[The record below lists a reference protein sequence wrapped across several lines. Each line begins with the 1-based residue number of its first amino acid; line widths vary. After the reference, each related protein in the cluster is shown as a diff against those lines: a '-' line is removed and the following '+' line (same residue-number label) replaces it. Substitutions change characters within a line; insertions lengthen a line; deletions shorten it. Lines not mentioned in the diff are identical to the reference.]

1 MFTEILRGLK
11 GLKGLRG
18 LEGLSQQERDAWRRV
33 NASKLEGKSAQYEDR
48 LYANQQFVKKF
59 GMDAFNSF
67 NKDQRDYIYKN
78 TIVNELYTDLYSPYT
93 DKIGTDGKYIVD
105 PNKGMGSEAEFKKY
119 YAMDADS
126 KLELIRSGW
135 KPTPQIESELKKE
148 RDMKLATISNS
159 NAWVGAPNYAQGAVT
174 ASFIFRE
181 PIHEELSRSKNNKIL
196 EGIYARDL
204 KKREEELQPEIDDY
218 YLNTIGKLSDSE
230 VKSQFMKALTPSDTN
245 IGNSQL
251 LAFFHDGKNVEDEVK
266 NFSIDDMRMYL
277 AKFKVLNDRL
287 GADAAYTALDNYA
300 KEYISDHQGK
310 LTYAGLLAK
319 DIGIGILSYTAD
331 KVNGMRQ
338 LLNTGKKSVVWIDNK
353 GNVVAP
359 DQVRTAKNGDKY
371 YINDDGKVTAIKQT
385 KMSVTDL
392 DYLGKDAEGNT
403 RSDFLNNQFWADA
416 EQYGTLDSDE
426 IKQYKKLGAS
436 PYKVVYKPGDDSDLL
451 YETIKM
457 TSFAIADAASMLI
470 PGYGETVGAAMQT
483 TKAASL
489 LGKAIS
495 TLGKGIYY
503 TSKLAKA
510 AQPTISATAIGH
522 AYGRGV
528 FGEALTQNMQQL
540 EEYAYTFAQK
550 NFHDNYYSNKQFK
563 DQVDKDVQ
571 TEFNKLKNIQKAE
584 LNTSEGDKEISNQE
598 LTDEALM
605 EKAKQIVSS
614 TYIDRGVKDIQNSDD
629 YFDMVG
635 KASESASDAAMTAAI
650 TDGAKYI
657 LVNNFGYRKF
667 LFNTAADRAASSARR
682 LARNLSEKESRR
694 LLFKS
699 LIDGKKLKT
708 IGKITA
714 SQAWGGAW
722 TNFTD
727 EMQSWGGKQINQD
740 RFSSYLSGFYNG
752 QASDDI
758 YGAIDAVT
766 SYFNGAMASLAKGT
780 TWKAGLVG
788 ATGSLTSFAPNV
800 ASIATTIGTKRGR
813 EAWRKASLGERVNMI
828 FNNGVLNEYY
838 GKKQG
843 ESEIKRYVDIVNK
856 LLDEQDNFSIL
867 KSAVALDRASIDV
880 SNQED
885 KNAITYLKAVNAI
898 SLLHQFQS
906 DSGIKDQSSSRIKRW
921 LKNKFGEGE
930 NTLGAVASQSTILTK
945 ALSEIE
951 DLANGNLS
959 EESTKNY
966 LSEYYAKNPTVEQS
980 EDNNKRALEEMSQ
993 NAKTLLDAENT
1004 WQDINS
1010 KLDMVEKDRGSK
1022 ISSNVRSKL
1031 LERAALDGFLS
1042 ERLDA
1047 LEDKIS
1053 GNRINTSTEST
1064 AETWGTKEA
1073 IKKQVLSME
1082 RTERDLNKNII
1093 TAKNRLDSATTKLNE
1108 YKKTHD
1114 IENLDDI
1121 AATEYIGLLNNVEAA
1136 KLQYEYTV
1144 NSMDK
1149 LKSRQEKMRAMSKE
1163 ESSRVLSKDEILA
1176 LPSEARARMLNDLN
1190 RSNYSKE
1197 QLEQIDALKNELTLK
1212 DPSLLQS
1219 IQDQARLLK
1228 QKNANAS
1235 AYEMM
1240 LENPEAAYTE
1250 FEAQDGVD
1258 ATVSR
1263 DLFFRRYSE
1272 SINNVIRKLSNLSNI
1287 KGVSQDDI
1295 REAIYKNLRV
1305 LHPKILDYLDT
1316 TLPNEKGLEFIP
1328 LYSNEIVKAKEWSNM
1343 LTDISKAVDQMN
1355 FDDSTKKAFSD
1366 NIGNLID
1373 KASTR
1378 KQAMDILEQV
1388 SNSTNV
1394 SNSDQANFRK
1404 LLNIINGV
1412 EEQRNAT
1419 TTETKEE
1426 KKARQ
1431 ESQETQAKQEKKKI
1445 KDAENAGDELMR
1457 GTIEEN
1463 LTRIKTDIFTDNKI
1477 EQEDYSVLF
1486 NIYNE
1491 LYGYDNNTLDKL
1503 ISKHTDNESLVNIIN
1518 KVKAVNNFTS
1528 KMLLTTTEV
1537 GESDFDFDA
1546 KSSDKF
1552 TVSPKARLQFLTSDI
1567 LLNSLPRNLSI
1578 DEAFEE
1584 FFNSNSDTV
1593 DNDIKSAL
1601 KKAYNKAKS
1610 IENTEKAT
1618 VTETKEEKRV
1628 KNAENQADE
1637 DLGLLYGK
1645 KSITKAINNHK
1656 NRTPN
1661 HGVSYGVTGS
1671 KVKSISDNSIV
1682 FDGLSDD
1689 RTTVKLTKEEQKE
1702 AVKILNSKLS
1712 KTEQREAIQKLF
1724 DNVADRVLNE
1734 ISNNDFSSIEK
1745 SKYKETQSKVQEA
1758 YQETE
1763 REKSNEQNA
1772 QEAYTETEQERRNQE
1787 EANRQLHTYE
1797 QTDEDI
1803 ARDKAI
1809 EEQRKEGVD
1818 FSSGTIDFESPNW
1831 EKQVEQA
1838 EAEGHKIE
1846 EGFVSKDTVDTT
1858 DQGNRESMQP
1868 SEVLAGNYFHRYDV
1882 DALIEDKKEVV
1893 SYGRKGDTLD
1903 RILKWFENAGIKL
1916 QEIVD
1921 TEVGDIMKTKPEVHL
1936 LYVNPKTTATDDA
1949 CFSDTAMLAVEYTDK
1964 ISKIH
1969 NNDRGGVITANG
1981 KQYLIIGTLGFNN
1994 REQQS
1999 NYVSVHNPAKGSRLK
2014 YFTAN
2019 PNERFYILPTA
2030 HTEIA
2035 EMTSGRI
2042 TRQLESDSEVKIRPI
2057 TELLSEPNRNPK
2069 GLKLQDLKWGIMF
2082 EDGLHYANVSPRNT
2096 VYPPRDTLSNLG
2108 AVFLLTEAANG
2119 NYIPVAIRPTMLS
2132 DLQDGALK
2140 TQLNNLFNELSS
2152 TKHSDR
2158 LGAINQLVKLL
2169 NIKEEGDN
2177 ILVGMKDKATVST
2190 VKNGTVLRTFNL
2202 KDANFSRMDL
2212 INAIFELNPRV
2223 NITLSTLSD
2232 PVQLRMYAEAGAL
2245 NTDIAK
2251 LGTSNASY
2259 TVYSMDANGNPI
2271 KTKPIE
2277 NRDPSTEANS
2287 DLNKADYKKKHS
2299 VYYRGSQYREKN
2311 GKWYNTNWKEV
2322 TDPILLSQI
2331 KWTSYIRVNDLTP
2344 NLVGNDMFG
2353 NKNNKYY
2360 IINSNPTNAKVIKVL
2375 SNGIVAEL
2383 NINDSRVIIE
2393 KVQNR
2398 DIQAA
2403 REKAAKEEKER
2414 LMHIENSMNYNNAE
2428 ATGEG
2433 EDVTEVNEI
2442 SGANLTEE
2450 QIIAQGN
2457 GDFQLDSKPQ
2467 QTDTELRAQA
2477 MVDRITT
2484 DTHSITLDSKR
2495 GIYTDSTGKEYARV
2509 TSVIQATKDA
2519 ERFDPNSPWAVPSTN
2534 IGTGVDNFVRDFFA
2548 NKLGN
2553 VDNLTE
2559 RYSNADITQ
2568 LKSFLKQL
2576 EGLKEKFDKAGLT
2589 VVPRDVTV
2597 TGEVEVTDTNG
2608 KKYKLAV
2615 AGTLDLLAYDKEGN
2629 FYIFDMKTNRSVP
2642 NEKKVT
2648 KWDKQLSL
2656 YKQFLE
2662 TKYGISVKGTSII
2675 PIEVKYPVPK
2685 GWGNGK
2691 TVYRAD
2697 EKTNQLYYQTEDNS
2711 GALTSSTPYR
2721 DAKPILHPNIPISTS
2736 PVKIE
2741 YNLLTDSE
2749 KALLSPVVDGTFN
2762 SSTGTTNIESK
2773 NKNKDINKTGDIS
2786 LAELQASTN
2795 AKPTDVSSM
2804 LKNRNY
2810 SKKVREILKE
2820 KGFNGKM
2827 SEVEAWL
2834 KEHNMPISNIKDI
2847 DSWIDMLQNCR

>member
-18 LEGLSQQERDAWRRV
+18 LEGLSQQERDAWRRA

-93 DKIGTDGKYIVD
+93 DKVGTDGKYIVD
-105 PNKGMGSEAEFKKY
+105 PNKGMGSEEEFKKY

-181 PIHEELSRSKNNKIL
+181 PIHEELSRSENNKIL

-584 LNTSEGDKEISNQE
+584 LNTSEGDKEIANQE

-699 LIDGKKLKT
+699 LIDGKKLRT

-740 RFSSYLSGFYNG
+740 RFSSYLSGFYNS

-813 EAWRKASLGERVNMI
+813 EAWKKASLGEKVNMI

-898 SLLHQFQS
+898 SLLHQFQN

-993 NAKTLLDAENT
+993 NAKTLLEAENT

-1022 ISSNVRSKL
+1022 ISSNVRSRL

-1093 TAKNRLDSATTKLNE
+1093 AAKNRLDSATTKLNE

-1121 AATEYIGLLNNVEAA
+1121 AATEYIGLLNSVEAA

-1149 LKSRQEKMRAMSKE
+1149 LKSRQEKMKAMSKE

-1272 SINNVIRKLSNLSNI
+1272 SINNMIRKLSNLSNI

-1328 LYSNEIVKAKEWSNM
+1328 LYSNEIAKAKEWSNM

-1355 FDDSTKKAFSD
+1355 FDDSTKKAINN

-1394 SNSDQANFRK
+1394 SHSDQVNFRK

-1412 EEQRNAT
+1412 KKQRNAT

-1431 ESQETQAKQEKKKI
+1431 ESQETQAKQE
-1445 KDAENAGDELMR
+1445 
-1457 GTIEEN
+1457 
-1463 LTRIKTDIFTDNKI
+1463 
-1477 EQEDYSVLF
+1477 
-1486 NIYNE
+1486 
-1491 LYGYDNNTLDKL
+1491 
-1503 ISKHTDNESLVNIIN
+1503 
-1518 KVKAVNNFTS
+1518 
-1528 KMLLTTTEV
+1528 
-1537 GESDFDFDA
+1537 
-1546 KSSDKF
+1546 
-1552 TVSPKARLQFLTSDI
+1552 
-1567 LLNSLPRNLSI
+1567 
-1578 DEAFEE
+1578 
-1584 FFNSNSDTV
+1584 
-1593 DNDIKSAL
+1593 
-1601 KKAYNKAKS
+1601 
-1610 IENTEKAT
+1610 
-1618 VTETKEEKRV
+1618 EKRV
-1628 KNAENQADE
+1628 KDAED
-1637 DLGLLYGK
+1637 
-1645 KSITKAINNHK
+1645 KAQEAIE
-1656 NRTPN
+1656 
-1661 HGVSYGVTGS
+1661 VT
-1671 KVKSISDNSIV
+1671 
-1682 FDGLSDD
+1682 
-1689 RTTVKLTKEEQKE
+1689 EKE
-1702 AVKILNSKLS
+1702 A
-1712 KTEQREAIQKLF
+1712 
-1724 DNVADRVLNE
+1724 
-1734 ISNNDFSSIEK
+1734 SNDKNA
-1745 SKYKETQSKVQEA
+1745 QEA

-1763 REKSNEQNA
+1763 KEKSNEQNA

-1846 EGFVSKDTVDTT
+1846 EGFVSKGTVDTT

-2108 AVFLLTEAANG
+2108 AVFLLVEAANG
-2119 NYIPVAIRPTMLS
+2119 NYIPAAIRPTMLS

-2232 PVQLRMYAEAGAL
+2232 PVQLKMYAEAGAL

-2299 VYYRGSQYREKN
+2299 VYYRGSKYREKN

-2393 KVQNR
+2393 RVQNR

-2414 LMHIENSMNYNNAE
+2414 LMHLENSMN
-2428 ATGEG
+2428 
-2433 EDVTEVNEI
+2433 
-2442 SGANLTEE
+2442 
-2450 QIIAQGN
+2450 
-2457 GDFQLDSKPQ
+2457 
-2467 QTDTELRAQA
+2467 
-2477 MVDRITT
+2477 
-2484 DTHSITLDSKR
+2484 
-2495 GIYTDSTGKEYARV
+2495 
-2509 TSVIQATKDA
+2509 
-2519 ERFDPNSPWAVPSTN
+2519 
-2534 IGTGVDNFVRDFFA
+2534 
-2548 NKLGN
+2548 
-2553 VDNLTE
+2553 
-2559 RYSNADITQ
+2559 
-2568 LKSFLKQL
+2568 
-2576 EGLKEKFDKAGLT
+2576 
-2589 VVPRDVTV
+2589 
-2597 TGEVEVTDTNG
+2597 
-2608 KKYKLAV
+2608 
-2615 AGTLDLLAYDKEGN
+2615 
-2629 FYIFDMKTNRSVP
+2629 
-2642 NEKKVT
+2642 
-2648 KWDKQLSL
+2648 
-2656 YKQFLE
+2656 
-2662 TKYGISVKGTSII
+2662 
-2675 PIEVKYPVPK
+2675 
-2685 GWGNGK
+2685 
-2691 TVYRAD
+2691 
-2697 EKTNQLYYQTEDNS
+2697 
-2711 GALTSSTPYR
+2711 
-2721 DAKPILHPNIPISTS
+2721 
-2736 PVKIE
+2736 
-2741 YNLLTDSE
+2741 
-2749 KALLSPVVDGTFN
+2749 
-2762 SSTGTTNIESK
+2762 
-2773 NKNKDINKTGDIS
+2773 
-2786 LAELQASTN
+2786 
-2795 AKPTDVSSM
+2795 
-2804 LKNRNY
+2804 
-2810 SKKVREILKE
+2810 
-2820 KGFNGKM
+2820 
-2827 SEVEAWL
+2827 
-2834 KEHNMPISNIKDI
+2834 
-2847 DSWIDMLQNCR
+2847 

>member
-1 MFTEILRGLK
+1 MFTEILRGLR

-93 DKIGTDGKYIVD
+93 DKVGTDGKYIVD

-181 PIHEELSRSKNNKIL
+181 PIHEELSRSENNKIL

-287 GADAAYTALDNYA
+287 GADAAYTALYNYA

-416 EQYGTLDSDE
+416 EQYGTLDSNE

-550 NFHDNYYSNKQFK
+550 NFHDNYNSNKQFK

-584 LNTSEGDKEISNQE
+584 LNTSEGNKEIANQG

-800 ASIATTIGTKRGR
+800 ASIATTISTKRGR
-813 EAWRKASLGERVNMI
+813 EAWRKASLGEKVNMI

-959 EESTKNY
+959 EESAKNY

-980 EDNNKRALEEMSQ
+980 EDNNKRALEEISQ
-993 NAKTLLDAENT
+993 NAKTLIEAENT

-1022 ISSNVRSKL
+1022 ISSNVRSRL

-1082 RTERDLNKNII
+1082 RTERDLNKDII
-1093 TAKNRLDSATTKLNE
+1093 AAKNRLDSATTKLNE
-1108 YKKTHD
+1108 YKKNHD
-1114 IENLDDI
+1114 IENLDNI
-1121 AATEYIGLLNNVEAA
+1121 ATTEYIGLLNNVEAA
-1136 KLQYEYTV
+1136 KLQYEYTI

-1149 LKSRQEKMRAMSKE
+1149 LKSRQEKMKAMSKE

-1176 LPSEARARMLNDLN
+1176 LPSEARARMLNNLN

-1258 ATVSR
+1258 ATISR

-1272 SINNVIRKLSNLSNI
+1272 SINNVIRKLSSLSNI
-1287 KGVSQDDI
+1287 KDVSQDDI

-1431 ESQETQAKQEKKKI
+1431 ESQETQAKQE
-1445 KDAENAGDELMR
+1445 
-1457 GTIEEN
+1457 
-1463 LTRIKTDIFTDNKI
+1463 
-1477 EQEDYSVLF
+1477 
-1486 NIYNE
+1486 
-1491 LYGYDNNTLDKL
+1491 
-1503 ISKHTDNESLVNIIN
+1503 
-1518 KVKAVNNFTS
+1518 
-1528 KMLLTTTEV
+1528 
-1537 GESDFDFDA
+1537 
-1546 KSSDKF
+1546 
-1552 TVSPKARLQFLTSDI
+1552 
-1567 LLNSLPRNLSI
+1567 
-1578 DEAFEE
+1578 
-1584 FFNSNSDTV
+1584 
-1593 DNDIKSAL
+1593 
-1601 KKAYNKAKS
+1601 
-1610 IENTEKAT
+1610 
-1618 VTETKEEKRV
+1618 EKRV
-1628 KNAENQADE
+1628 KDAED
-1637 DLGLLYGK
+1637 
-1645 KSITKAINNHK
+1645 KAQEAIE
-1656 NRTPN
+1656 
-1661 HGVSYGVTGS
+1661 VT
-1671 KVKSISDNSIV
+1671 
-1682 FDGLSDD
+1682 
-1689 RTTVKLTKEEQKE
+1689 EKE
-1702 AVKILNSKLS
+1702 A
-1712 KTEQREAIQKLF
+1712 
-1724 DNVADRVLNE
+1724 
-1734 ISNNDFSSIEK
+1734 SNDKNA
-1745 SKYKETQSKVQEA
+1745 QEA

-1772 QEAYTETEQERRNQE
+1772 QEAYTETEQERKNQE

-1846 EGFVSKDTVDTT
+1846 EGFVSKDTADVT

-1893 SYGRKGDTLD
+1893 SYGREGDTLD

-2108 AVFLLTEAANG
+2108 AVFLLVEAANG

-2152 TKHSDR
+2152 TKYSDR

-2169 NIKEEGDN
+2169 NINEKGDN
-2177 ILVGMKDKATVST
+2177 ILIGMNDKATVST

-2232 PVQLRMYAEAGAL
+2232 PVQLKMYAEAGAL

-2414 LMHIENSMNYNNAE
+2414 LMHIENSMDYNNTE
-2428 ATGEG
+2428 ETGEG

-2450 QIIAQGN
+2450 QIVAQGN

-2467 QTDTELRAQA
+2467 QTDTELKAQA

-2519 ERFDPNSPWAVPSTN
+2519 ERFDPNSSWVVPSTN

-2553 VDNLTE
+2553 VDNLDE
-2559 RYSNADITQ
+2559 RYPNADITQ

-2675 PIEVKYPVPK
+2675 PIEVKYPIPK
-2685 GWGNGK
+2685 GWRNGK

-2721 DAKPILHPNIPISTS
+2721 DAKPILHSNIPISTS

-2810 SKKVREILKE
+2810 SKKVRGILKE

>member
-1 MFTEILRGLK
+1 MFTEILRGLR

-93 DKIGTDGKYIVD
+93 DKVGTDGKYIVD

-181 PIHEELSRSKNNKIL
+181 PIHEELSRSENNKIL

-287 GADAAYTALDNYA
+287 GADAAYTALYNYA

-416 EQYGTLDSDE
+416 EQYGTLDSNE

-550 NFHDNYYSNKQFK
+550 NFHDNYNSNKQFK

-584 LNTSEGDKEISNQE
+584 LNTSEGNKEIANQG

-813 EAWRKASLGERVNMI
+813 EAWRKASLGEKVNMI

-930 NTLGAVASQSTILTK
+930 NTLGAVANQSTILTK

-959 EESTKNY
+959 EESAKNY

-980 EDNNKRALEEMSQ
+980 EDNNKRALEEISQ
-993 NAKTLLDAENT
+993 NAKTLIEAENT

-1022 ISSNVRSKL
+1022 ISSNVRSRL

-1082 RTERDLNKNII
+1082 RTERDLNKDII
-1093 TAKNRLDSATTKLNE
+1093 ATKNRLDSATTKLNE

-1121 AATEYIGLLNNVEAA
+1121 ATTEYIGLLNNVEAA

-1149 LKSRQEKMRAMSKE
+1149 LKSRQEKMKAMSKE

-1258 ATVSR
+1258 ATISR

-1272 SINNVIRKLSNLSNI
+1272 SINNVIRKLSSLSNI
-1287 KGVSQDDI
+1287 KDVSQDDI

-1431 ESQETQAKQEKKKI
+1431 ESQETQAKQEEKKVQ
-1445 KDAENAGDELMR
+1445 DAEDKVKSHARKLYDKYLQQLNEANTPIEKLTAINSLLQTNEKASKLGKELLQKEELDKIQKIQETLKEEGYEITPLLGTQYDDGMKVIVEFVPGKLGQKNNEIVSVSTPQILKDGKLVQAAKIVVATQVIEQAPEVGNRTLRSSFKEVGLESNESATGRIQNDNGGNLTSIQAKIIRTKALTVFENAQDSDNQRLHDAIVSAAHGIIANASVLALLYKALDAVKKGRMSVREAMALLETYMDVDDDTHKSLMANLDK
-1457 GTIEEN
+1457 TIEE
-1463 LTRIKTDIFTDNKI
+1463 I
-1477 EQEDYSVLF
+1477 EQ
-1486 NIYNE
+1486 
-1491 LYGYDNNTLDKL
+1491 
-1503 ISKHTDNESLVNIIN
+1503 SLQR
-1518 KVKAVNNFTS
+1518 
-1528 KMLLTTTEV
+1528 
-1537 GESDFDFDA
+1537 
-1546 KSSDKF
+1546 KSQS
-1552 TVSPKARLQFLTSDI
+1552 
-1567 LLNSLPRNLSI
+1567 
-1578 DEAFEE
+1578 
-1584 FFNSNSDTV
+1584 
-1593 DNDIKSAL
+1593 
-1601 KKAYNKAKS
+1601 
-1610 IENTEKAT
+1610 
-1618 VTETKEEKRV
+1618 
-1628 KNAENQADE
+1628 
-1637 DLGLLYGK
+1637 
-1645 KSITKAINNHK
+1645 
-1656 NRTPN
+1656 
-1661 HGVSYGVTGS
+1661 
-1671 KVKSISDNSIV
+1671 
-1682 FDGLSDD
+1682 
-1689 RTTVKLTKEEQKE
+1689 QKE
-1702 AVKILNSKLS
+1702 KN
-1712 KTEQREAIQKLF
+1712 IQ
-1724 DNVADRVLNE
+1724 
-1734 ISNNDFSSIEK
+1734 
-1745 SKYKETQSKVQEA
+1745 ET

-1763 REKSNEQNA
+1763 REKSNEKNA
-1772 QEAYTETEQERRNQE
+1772 QETYTETEQERRNQE

-1846 EGFVSKDTVDTT
+1846 EGFVSKGTVDTT
-1858 DQGNRESMQP
+1858 DQGNNFTST
-1868 SEVLAGNYFHRYDV
+1868 SENMLGNTMYGYDV
-1882 DALIEDKKEVV
+1882 KALEEDAKEVERT
-1893 SYGRKGDTLD
+1893 GRNPNDKMS
-1903 RILKWFENAGIKL
+1903 RFFNWFKTANIKL
-1916 QEIVD
+1916 QEIID
-1921 TEVGDIMKTKPEVHL
+1921 NELRDIIKANSKLEI
-1936 LYVNPKTTATDDA
+1936 LYVNPQANATDDA
-1949 CFSDTAMLAVEYTDK
+1949 ALNDFSLLSVEYTDAVK
-1964 ISKIH
+1964 KVH
-1969 NNDRGGVITANG
+1969 NEDRGGVITAGG
-1981 KQYLIIGTLGFNN
+1981 KQYLIVGTMGFDRNN
-1994 REQQS
+1994 SAQGDTYRSILYQGKK
-1999 NYVSVHNPAKGSRLK
+1999 NRYK
-2014 YFTAN
+2014 YFTEN
-2019 PNERFYILPTA
+2019 PSERFYVDPSG
-2030 HTEIA
+2030 HTEVEQI
-2035 EMTSGRI
+2035 TSGRI
-2042 TRQLESDSEVKIRPI
+2042 VREMLGDTETKIRPI
-2057 TELLSEPNRNPK
+2057 TELLSDSNRNPK

-2108 AVFLLTEAANG
+2108 AVFLLIEATNG

-2232 PVQLRMYAEAGAL
+2232 PVQLKMYAEAGAL

-2414 LMHIENSMNYNNAE
+2414 LMHIENSMDYNNTE
-2428 ATGEG
+2428 ETGEG

-2450 QIIAQGN
+2450 QIVAQGN

-2467 QTDTELRAQA
+2467 KTDTELKAQA

-2519 ERFDPNSPWAVPSTN
+2519 ERFDPNSPWVVPSTN

-2553 VDNLTE
+2553 VDNLNE
-2559 RYSNADITQ
+2559 RYPNADITQ

-2642 NEKKVT
+2642 DEKKVT

-2675 PIEVKYPVPK
+2675 PIEVKYPIPK
-2685 GWGNGK
+2685 GWRNGK

-2810 SKKVREILKE
+2810 SKKVRGILKE

>member
-1 MFTEILRGLK
+1 
-11 GLKGLRG
+11 
-18 LEGLSQQERDAWRRV
+18 
-33 NASKLEGKSAQYEDR
+33 
-48 LYANQQFVKKF
+48 
-59 GMDAFNSF
+59 MDAFNSF

-93 DKIGTDGKYIVD
+93 DKVGTDGKYIVD

-287 GADAAYTALDNYA
+287 GADAAYTALYNYA

-416 EQYGTLDSDE
+416 EQYGTLDSNE

-550 NFHDNYYSNKQFK
+550 NFHDNYNSNKQFK

-584 LNTSEGDKEISNQE
+584 LNTSEGNKEIANQG

-813 EAWRKASLGERVNMI
+813 EAWRKASLGEKVNMI

-930 NTLGAVASQSTILTK
+930 NTLGAVANQSTILTK

-959 EESTKNY
+959 EESAKNY

-980 EDNNKRALEEMSQ
+980 EDNNKRALEEISQ
-993 NAKTLLDAENT
+993 NAKTLIEAENT

-1022 ISSNVRSKL
+1022 ISSNVRSRL

-1082 RTERDLNKNII
+1082 RTERDLNKDII
-1093 TAKNRLDSATTKLNE
+1093 AAKNRLDSATTKLNE
-1108 YKKTHD
+1108 YKKNHD
-1114 IENLDDI
+1114 IENLDNI
-1121 AATEYIGLLNNVEAA
+1121 ATTEYIGLLNNVEAA
-1136 KLQYEYTV
+1136 KLQYEYTI

-1149 LKSRQEKMRAMSKE
+1149 LKSRQEKMKAMSKE

-1176 LPSEARARMLNDLN
+1176 LPSEARARMLNNLN

-1258 ATVSR
+1258 ATISR

-1272 SINNVIRKLSNLSNI
+1272 SINNVIRKLSSLSNI
-1287 KGVSQDDI
+1287 KDVSQDDI

-1366 NIGNLID
+1366 NISNLID

-1426 KKARQ
+1426 KRARQ
-1431 ESQETQAKQEKKKI
+1431 ESQETQAKQE
-1445 KDAENAGDELMR
+1445 
-1457 GTIEEN
+1457 
-1463 LTRIKTDIFTDNKI
+1463 
-1477 EQEDYSVLF
+1477 
-1486 NIYNE
+1486 
-1491 LYGYDNNTLDKL
+1491 
-1503 ISKHTDNESLVNIIN
+1503 
-1518 KVKAVNNFTS
+1518 
-1528 KMLLTTTEV
+1528 
-1537 GESDFDFDA
+1537 
-1546 KSSDKF
+1546 
-1552 TVSPKARLQFLTSDI
+1552 
-1567 LLNSLPRNLSI
+1567 
-1578 DEAFEE
+1578 
-1584 FFNSNSDTV
+1584 
-1593 DNDIKSAL
+1593 
-1601 KKAYNKAKS
+1601 
-1610 IENTEKAT
+1610 
-1618 VTETKEEKRV
+1618 EKRV
-1628 KNAENQADE
+1628 KDAENQADE

-1656 NRTPN
+1656 NRTPS
-1661 HGVSYGVTGS
+1661 HGVSYGITGS
-1671 KVKSISDNSIV
+1671 KVKSISDNSIS
-1682 FDGLSDD
+1682 FDGFSDD
-1689 RTTVKLTKEEQKE
+1689 KTTVKLTKEEQKE

-1745 SKYKETQSKVQEA
+1745 SKFKETQSKAQEAIEVTEKEASNDKNAQEA

-1763 REKSNEQNA
+1763 KEKSNEQNA
-1772 QEAYTETEQERRNQE
+1772 QEAYTETEQERKNQE

-1846 EGFVSKDTVDTT
+1846 EGFVSKDTADVT

-1893 SYGRKGDTLD
+1893 SYGREGDTLD

-2108 AVFLLTEAANG
+2108 AVFLLVEAANG

-2232 PVQLRMYAEAGAL
+2232 PVQLKMYAEAGAL

-2414 LMHIENSMNYNNAE
+2414 LMHIENSMDYNNTE
-2428 ATGEG
+2428 ETGEG

-2450 QIIAQGN
+2450 QIVAQGN

-2467 QTDTELRAQA
+2467 QTDTELKAQA

-2553 VDNLTE
+2553 VDNLNE
-2559 RYSNADITQ
+2559 RYPNADITQ

-2675 PIEVKYPVPK
+2675 PIEVKYPTPK
-2685 GWGNGK
+2685 GWRNGK

-2721 DAKPILHPNIPISTS
+2721 DAKPILHSNIPISTI

-2810 SKKVREILKE
+2810 SKKVRGILKE

>member
-1 MFTEILRGLK
+1 MFTEILRGLR

-93 DKIGTDGKYIVD
+93 DKVGTDGKYIVD

-287 GADAAYTALDNYA
+287 GADAAYTALYNYA

-416 EQYGTLDSDE
+416 EQYGTLDSNE

-584 LNTSEGDKEISNQE
+584 LNTSEGNKEIANQG

-766 SYFNGAMASLAKGT
+766 SYFNGAIASLAKGT

-800 ASIATTIGTKRGR
+800 ASIATTISTKRGR
-813 EAWRKASLGERVNMI
+813 EAWRKASLGEKVNMI

-959 EESTKNY
+959 EESAKNY

-980 EDNNKRALEEMSQ
+980 EDNNKRALEEISQ
-993 NAKTLLDAENT
+993 NAKTLIEAENT

-1022 ISSNVRSKL
+1022 ISSNVRSRL

-1093 TAKNRLDSATTKLNE
+1093 AAKNRLDSATTKLNE
-1108 YKKTHD
+1108 YKKNHD
-1114 IENLDDI
+1114 IENLDNI
-1121 AATEYIGLLNNVEAA
+1121 ATTEYIGLLNNVEAA

-1149 LKSRQEKMRAMSKE
+1149 LKSRQEKMKAMSKE

-1258 ATVSR
+1258 ATISR

-1272 SINNVIRKLSNLSNI
+1272 SINNVIRKLSSLSNI
-1287 KGVSQDDI
+1287 KDVSQDDI

-1426 KKARQ
+1426 KRARQ
-1431 ESQETQAKQEKKKI
+1431 ESQETQAKQE
-1445 KDAENAGDELMR
+1445 
-1457 GTIEEN
+1457 
-1463 LTRIKTDIFTDNKI
+1463 
-1477 EQEDYSVLF
+1477 
-1486 NIYNE
+1486 
-1491 LYGYDNNTLDKL
+1491 
-1503 ISKHTDNESLVNIIN
+1503 
-1518 KVKAVNNFTS
+1518 
-1528 KMLLTTTEV
+1528 
-1537 GESDFDFDA
+1537 
-1546 KSSDKF
+1546 
-1552 TVSPKARLQFLTSDI
+1552 
-1567 LLNSLPRNLSI
+1567 
-1578 DEAFEE
+1578 
-1584 FFNSNSDTV
+1584 
-1593 DNDIKSAL
+1593 
-1601 KKAYNKAKS
+1601 
-1610 IENTEKAT
+1610 
-1618 VTETKEEKRV
+1618 EKRV
-1628 KNAENQADE
+1628 KDAED
-1637 DLGLLYGK
+1637 
-1645 KSITKAINNHK
+1645 KAQEAIE
-1656 NRTPN
+1656 
-1661 HGVSYGVTGS
+1661 VT
-1671 KVKSISDNSIV
+1671 
-1682 FDGLSDD
+1682 
-1689 RTTVKLTKEEQKE
+1689 EKE
-1702 AVKILNSKLS
+1702 A
-1712 KTEQREAIQKLF
+1712 
-1724 DNVADRVLNE
+1724 
-1734 ISNNDFSSIEK
+1734 SNDKNA
-1745 SKYKETQSKVQEA
+1745 QEA

-1772 QEAYTETEQERRNQE
+1772 QEAYTETEQERKNQE

-1846 EGFVSKDTVDTT
+1846 EGFVSKDTADVT

-1893 SYGRKGDTLD
+1893 SYGREGDTLD

-2057 TELLSEPNRNPK
+2057 TELLSEPNKNPK

-2108 AVFLLTEAANG
+2108 AVFLLVEAANG

-2232 PVQLRMYAEAGAL
+2232 PVQLKMYAEAGAL

-2414 LMHIENSMNYNNAE
+2414 LMHIENSMDYNNVE
-2428 ATGEG
+2428 ATGKG
-2433 EDVTEVNEI
+2433 EDVTKVNEI

-2450 QIIAQGN
+2450 QIVAQGN

-2467 QTDTELRAQA
+2467 QTDTELKAQA

-2519 ERFDPNSPWAVPSTN
+2519 ERFDPNSSWVVPSTN

-2553 VDNLTE
+2553 VDNLDE
-2559 RYSNADITQ
+2559 RYPNADITQ

-2675 PIEVKYPVPK
+2675 PIEVKYPIPK
-2685 GWGNGK
+2685 GWRNGK

-2721 DAKPILHPNIPISTS
+2721 DAKPILHSNIPISTS

-2795 AKPTDVSSM
+2795 SKPTDVSSM

>member
-1 MFTEILRGLK
+1 MFTEILRGLR

-93 DKIGTDGKYIVD
+93 DKVGTDGKYIVD

-287 GADAAYTALDNYA
+287 GADAAYTALYNYA

-416 EQYGTLDSDE
+416 EQYGTLDSNE

-550 NFHDNYYSNKQFK
+550 NFHDNYNSNKQFK

-584 LNTSEGDKEISNQE
+584 LNTSEGNKEIANQG

-813 EAWRKASLGERVNMI
+813 EAWRKASLGEKVNMI

-930 NTLGAVASQSTILTK
+930 NTLGAVANQSTILTK

-959 EESTKNY
+959 EESAKNY

-980 EDNNKRALEEMSQ
+980 EDNNKRALEEISQ
-993 NAKTLLDAENT
+993 NAKTLIEAENT

-1022 ISSNVRSKL
+1022 ISSNVRSRL

-1082 RTERDLNKNII
+1082 RTERDLNKDII
-1093 TAKNRLDSATTKLNE
+1093 AAKNRLDSATTKLNE
-1108 YKKTHD
+1108 YKKNHD
-1114 IENLDDI
+1114 IENLDNI
-1121 AATEYIGLLNNVEAA
+1121 ATTEYIGLLNNVEAA
-1136 KLQYEYTV
+1136 KLQYEYTI

-1149 LKSRQEKMRAMSKE
+1149 LKSRQEKMKAMSKE

-1176 LPSEARARMLNDLN
+1176 LPSEARARMLNNLN

-1258 ATVSR
+1258 ATISR

-1272 SINNVIRKLSNLSNI
+1272 SINNVIRKLSSLSNI
-1287 KGVSQDDI
+1287 KDVSQDDI

-1366 NIGNLID
+1366 NISNLID

-1426 KKARQ
+1426 KRARQ
-1431 ESQETQAKQEKKKI
+1431 ESQETQAKQE
-1445 KDAENAGDELMR
+1445 
-1457 GTIEEN
+1457 
-1463 LTRIKTDIFTDNKI
+1463 
-1477 EQEDYSVLF
+1477 
-1486 NIYNE
+1486 
-1491 LYGYDNNTLDKL
+1491 
-1503 ISKHTDNESLVNIIN
+1503 
-1518 KVKAVNNFTS
+1518 
-1528 KMLLTTTEV
+1528 
-1537 GESDFDFDA
+1537 
-1546 KSSDKF
+1546 
-1552 TVSPKARLQFLTSDI
+1552 
-1567 LLNSLPRNLSI
+1567 
-1578 DEAFEE
+1578 
-1584 FFNSNSDTV
+1584 
-1593 DNDIKSAL
+1593 
-1601 KKAYNKAKS
+1601 
-1610 IENTEKAT
+1610 
-1618 VTETKEEKRV
+1618 EKRV
-1628 KNAENQADE
+1628 KDAENQADE

-1656 NRTPN
+1656 NRTPS
-1661 HGVSYGVTGS
+1661 HGVSYGITGS
-1671 KVKSISDNSIV
+1671 KVKSISDNSIS
-1682 FDGLSDD
+1682 FDGFSDD
-1689 RTTVKLTKEEQKE
+1689 KTTVKLTKEEQKE

-1745 SKYKETQSKVQEA
+1745 SKFKETQSKAQEAIEVTEKEASNDKNAQEA

-1763 REKSNEQNA
+1763 KEKSNEQNA
-1772 QEAYTETEQERRNQE
+1772 QEAYTETEQERKNQE

-1846 EGFVSKDTVDTT
+1846 EGFVSKDTADVT

-1893 SYGRKGDTLD
+1893 SYGREGDTLD

-2108 AVFLLTEAANG
+2108 AVFLLVEAANG

-2232 PVQLRMYAEAGAL
+2232 PVQLKMYAEAGAL

-2414 LMHIENSMNYNNAE
+2414 LMHIENSMDYNNTE
-2428 ATGEG
+2428 ETGEG

-2450 QIIAQGN
+2450 QIVAQGN

-2467 QTDTELRAQA
+2467 QTDTELKAQA

-2553 VDNLTE
+2553 VDNLNE
-2559 RYSNADITQ
+2559 RYPNADITQ

-2675 PIEVKYPVPK
+2675 PIEVKYPTPK
-2685 GWGNGK
+2685 GWRNGK

-2721 DAKPILHPNIPISTS
+2721 DAKPILHSNIPISTI

-2810 SKKVREILKE
+2810 SKKVRGILKE

>member
-18 LEGLSQQERDAWRRV
+18 LEGLSQQERDAWRRA

-93 DKIGTDGKYIVD
+93 DKVGTDGKYIVD

-181 PIHEELSRSKNNKIL
+181 PIHEELSRSENNKIL

-416 EQYGTLDSDE
+416 EQYGTLDSNE

-489 LGKAIS
+489 LGKAIN

-584 LNTSEGDKEISNQE
+584 LNTSEGDKEIANQG

-714 SQAWGGAW
+714 SQAWGSAW
-722 TNFTD
+722 TNYTD

-766 SYFNGAMASLAKGT
+766 SYFNGAIASLAKGT

-788 ATGSLTSFAPNV
+788 AIGSLISFAPNV
-800 ASIATTIGTKRGR
+800 ASITTTIGTKRGR
-813 EAWRKASLGERVNMI
+813 EAWRKASLGERANMI

-959 EESTKNY
+959 EESAKNY

-1022 ISSNVRSKL
+1022 ISSNVRSRL

-1093 TAKNRLDSATTKLNE
+1093 AAKNRLDSATTKLNE

-1114 IENLDDI
+1114 IENLDNI
-1121 AATEYIGLLNNVEAA
+1121 ATTEYIGLLNNVEAA

-1149 LKSRQEKMRAMSKE
+1149 LKSRQEKMKAMGKE

-1272 SINNVIRKLSNLSNI
+1272 SINNVIRKLSSLSNI

-1328 LYSNEIVKAKEWSNM
+1328 LYSNEIAKAKEWSNM

-1355 FDDSTKKAFSD
+1355 FDDSTKKVFSD

-1431 ESQETQAKQEKKKI
+1431 ESQETQAKQE
-1445 KDAENAGDELMR
+1445 
-1457 GTIEEN
+1457 
-1463 LTRIKTDIFTDNKI
+1463 
-1477 EQEDYSVLF
+1477 
-1486 NIYNE
+1486 
-1491 LYGYDNNTLDKL
+1491 
-1503 ISKHTDNESLVNIIN
+1503 
-1518 KVKAVNNFTS
+1518 
-1528 KMLLTTTEV
+1528 
-1537 GESDFDFDA
+1537 
-1546 KSSDKF
+1546 
-1552 TVSPKARLQFLTSDI
+1552 
-1567 LLNSLPRNLSI
+1567 
-1578 DEAFEE
+1578 
-1584 FFNSNSDTV
+1584 
-1593 DNDIKSAL
+1593 
-1601 KKAYNKAKS
+1601 
-1610 IENTEKAT
+1610 
-1618 VTETKEEKRV
+1618 EKRV
-1628 KNAENQADE
+1628 KDAEEGVNPLKSEAVSK
-1637 DLGLLYGK
+1637 YTGK
-1645 KSITKAINNHK
+1645 ETKA
-1656 NRTPN
+1656 
-1661 HGVSYGVTGS
+1661 
-1671 KVKSISDNSIV
+1671 
-1682 FDGLSDD
+1682 
-1689 RTTVKLTKEEQKE
+1689 Q
-1702 AVKILNSKLS
+1702 
-1712 KTEQREAIQKLF
+1712 EAIQT
-1724 DNVADRVLNE
+1724 
-1734 ISNNDFSSIEK
+1734 SNQEAPSQSNIKKPSYFSSMEGQLGDKRSSWEYYRDDINRTYNGVEYVTGIPYQSTLEPAIILAVDSGVLPKKYKDYLNRTRDNAIEK
-1745 SKYKETQSKVQEA
+1745 KDLQEIINEFKKLGIHRPKELIEYIKRNTTQEA
-1758 YQETE
+1758 SSQSNMQETYQETK

-1772 QEAYTETEQERRNQE
+1772 QEAYTETEQEKRNQE
-1787 EANRQLHTYE
+1787 EANRQLKTYE
-1797 QTDEDI
+1797 QTEEDI

-1846 EGFVSKDTVDTT
+1846 EGFVSKDTADVT

-2042 TRQLESDSEVKIRPI
+2042 ARQLENDSEVKIRPI

-2108 AVFLLTEAANG
+2108 AVFLLVEAANG

-2311 GKWYNTNWKEV
+2311 GKWYDTNWKEV

-2414 LMHIENSMNYNNAE
+2414 LMHIENSMNYDNAK

-2433 EDVTEVNEI
+2433 EDATEVNEI

-2450 QIIAQGN
+2450 QIVAQGN

-2484 DTHSITLDSKR
+2484 DTHSITLDSKK

-2534 IGTGVDNFVRDFFA
+2534 IGTGIDNFVRDFFA

-2553 VDNLTE
+2553 VDNLDE
-2559 RYSNADITQ
+2559 RYPNADITQ

-2615 AGTLDLLAYDKEGN
+2615 AGTLDLLAYDKDGN
-2629 FYIFDMKTNRSVP
+2629 FYIFDMKTNHSAP
-2642 NEKKVT
+2642 NAKKAA
-2648 KWDKQLSL
+2648 KWNKQLSL

-2675 PIEVKYPVPK
+2675 PIEVKYPIPK

-2721 DAKPILHPNIPISTS
+2721 DAKPILHSNIPISTS

-2786 LAELQASTN
+2786 LAELQASIN

>member
-18 LEGLSQQERDAWRRV
+18 LEGLSQQERDAWRRA

-93 DKIGTDGKYIVD
+93 DKVGTDGKYIVD

-181 PIHEELSRSKNNKIL
+181 PIHEELSRSENNKIL

-287 GADAAYTALDNYA
+287 GADAAYTALNNYA

-451 YETIKM
+451 YDTIKM

-489 LGKAIS
+489 LGKVIS

-584 LNTSEGDKEISNQE
+584 LNTSEGDKEIANQE

-813 EAWRKASLGERVNMI
+813 EAWRKASLGERANMI

-898 SLLHQFQS
+898 SLLHQFQN

-959 EESTKNY
+959 EESAKNY

-993 NAKTLLDAENT
+993 NAKTLQEAENT

-1022 ISSNVRSKL
+1022 ISSNVRSRL
-1031 LERAALDGFLS
+1031 LERAALDSFLS

-1093 TAKNRLDSATTKLNE
+1093 AAKNRLDSATTKLNE
-1108 YKKTHD
+1108 YKKIHD

-1121 AATEYIGLLNNVEAA
+1121 ATTEYIGLLNSVEAA

-1149 LKSRQEKMRAMSKE
+1149 LKSRQEKMKAMSKE
-1163 ESSRVLSKDEILA
+1163 ESSRVLSKDEILV

-1287 KGVSQDDI
+1287 KGVSQDNI

-1316 TLPNEKGLEFIP
+1316 TLPNEKDLEFIP

-1426 KKARQ
+1426 KRARQ
-1431 ESQETQAKQEKKKI
+1431 ESQETQAKQE
-1445 KDAENAGDELMR
+1445 
-1457 GTIEEN
+1457 
-1463 LTRIKTDIFTDNKI
+1463 
-1477 EQEDYSVLF
+1477 
-1486 NIYNE
+1486 
-1491 LYGYDNNTLDKL
+1491 
-1503 ISKHTDNESLVNIIN
+1503 
-1518 KVKAVNNFTS
+1518 
-1528 KMLLTTTEV
+1528 
-1537 GESDFDFDA
+1537 
-1546 KSSDKF
+1546 
-1552 TVSPKARLQFLTSDI
+1552 
-1567 LLNSLPRNLSI
+1567 
-1578 DEAFEE
+1578 
-1584 FFNSNSDTV
+1584 
-1593 DNDIKSAL
+1593 
-1601 KKAYNKAKS
+1601 
-1610 IENTEKAT
+1610 
-1618 VTETKEEKRV
+1618 EKRV
-1628 KNAENQADE
+1628 KDAED
-1637 DLGLLYGK
+1637 
-1645 KSITKAINNHK
+1645 KAQEAIE
-1656 NRTPN
+1656 
-1661 HGVSYGVTGS
+1661 VT
-1671 KVKSISDNSIV
+1671 
-1682 FDGLSDD
+1682 
-1689 RTTVKLTKEEQKE
+1689 EKE
-1702 AVKILNSKLS
+1702 A
-1712 KTEQREAIQKLF
+1712 
-1724 DNVADRVLNE
+1724 
-1734 ISNNDFSSIEK
+1734 SNDKNA
-1745 SKYKETQSKVQEA
+1745 QEA

-1763 REKSNEQNA
+1763 KEKSNKQNA

-1818 FSSGTIDFESPNW
+1818 FSSGTIDFESPDW

-1846 EGFVSKDTVDTT
+1846 EGFIPKGTADIT
-1858 DQGNRESMQP
+1858 DQGNNFTST
-1868 SEVLAGNYFHRYDV
+1868 SENMLGNTMYGYDV
-1882 DALIEDKKEVV
+1882 KALEEDAKEVERT
-1893 SYGRKGDTLD
+1893 GRNPNDKMS
-1903 RILKWFENAGIKL
+1903 RFFNWFKTANIKL
-1916 QEIVD
+1916 QEIID
-1921 TEVGDIMKTKPEVHL
+1921 NELRDIIKANSKLEI
-1936 LYVNPKTTATDDA
+1936 LYVNPQANATDDA
-1949 CFSDTAMLAVEYTDK
+1949 ALNDFSLLSVEYTDAVK
-1964 ISKIH
+1964 KVH
-1969 NNDRGGVITANG
+1969 NEDRGGVITAGG
-1981 KQYLIIGTLGFNN
+1981 KQYLIVGTMGFDRNN
-1994 REQQS
+1994 SAQGDTYRSILYQGKK
-1999 NYVSVHNPAKGSRLK
+1999 NRYK
-2014 YFTAN
+2014 YFTEN
-2019 PNERFYILPTA
+2019 PSERFYVDPSG
-2030 HTEIA
+2030 HTEVEQI
-2035 EMTSGRI
+2035 TSGRI
-2042 TRQLESDSEVKIRPI
+2042 VREMLGDTETKTRPI

-2108 AVFLLTEAANG
+2108 AVFLLVEATNG
-2119 NYIPVAIRPTMLS
+2119 NYIPAAIRPTMLS

-2152 TKHSDR
+2152 TKYSDR
-2158 LGAINQLVKLL
+2158 KSAINQLVKLL

-2177 ILVGMKDKATVST
+2177 ILIGMNDKATVST
-2190 VKNGTVLRTFNL
+2190 VKNDTVLRTFNL

-2232 PVQLRMYAEAGAL
+2232 PVQLKMYAEAGAL

-2311 GKWYNTNWKEV
+2311 GKWYDTNWKEV

-2398 DIQAA
+2398 DIQVA

-2414 LMHIENSMNYNNAE
+2414 LMHIENSMNYDNAK

-2450 QIIAQGN
+2450 QIVAQGN

-2467 QTDTELRAQA
+2467 PTDTELKAQA

-2519 ERFDPNSPWAVPSTN
+2519 ERFDLNSPWAVPSTN
-2534 IGTGVDNFVRDFFA
+2534 IGTGIDNFVRDFFA

-2553 VDNLTE
+2553 VDNLDE
-2559 RYSNADITQ
+2559 RYPNADITQ

-2576 EGLKEKFDKAGLT
+2576 EGLKEKFDKARLT

-2608 KKYKLAV
+2608 KKYKLPV

-2675 PIEVKYPVPK
+2675 PIEVKYPIPK

-2721 DAKPILHPNIPISTS
+2721 DAKPILHSNIPISTS

-2741 YNLLTDSE
+2741 YSLLTDSE

-2810 SKKVREILKE
+2810 SKKVRGILKE